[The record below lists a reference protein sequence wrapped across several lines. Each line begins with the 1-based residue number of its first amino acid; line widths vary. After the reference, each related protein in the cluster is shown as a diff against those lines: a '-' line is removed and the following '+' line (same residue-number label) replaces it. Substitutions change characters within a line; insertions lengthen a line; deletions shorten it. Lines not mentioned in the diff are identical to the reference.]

1 MALAPY
7 PQPIPSCP
15 FAETQQHALGVFCR
29 QCKAIAMPWGTKL
42 PWALDA
48 SGFPIADPTGDTIL
62 EGLYLHASGVVAV
75 TFLVYC
81 RVNDQDL

>member
-1 MALAPY
+1 
-7 PQPIPSCP
+7 
-15 FAETQQHALGVFCR
+15 
-29 QCKAIAMPWGTKL
+29 MPWGTKL